1 MKSYLSLVPIS
12 ARVRRRK
19 NRMTLLC
26 IMIAVFLVTGIFSM
40 VDAMNEQEKEQ
51 TAFVHGSWHIMIN
64 GLSKKE
70 AKEIGVRE
78 DVAAASWFEV
88 ENLKMSDGGPGKVG
102 KAYGIDGIPTAV
114 CGVEEP
120 FVTDIMHYFDEGAS
134 LDSEG
139 KIILS
144 EEAKELLSVGMGD
157 TVTLDTP
164 KGSFPFTVSGFRSSD
179 SRWVG
184 SNGGEDSALLVQDGT
199 LGAFISFPAFEKIQ
213 GDEKTGNM
221 EKRFYIRFQDRAN
234 IRRAL
239 SEISAQYGLEKSDIK
254 QNQMLM
260 ASMGLGDSSAF
271 LAIYGTAALL
281 FVLVMLAGIFM
292 IAGSLNSNIAERSQ
306 FFGMLRCIG
315 ASRRQVMHIVRMEAL
330 HWCRSAIPAGVLA
343 GCAGSWGLCA
353 FLKYAAGGDFQNM
366 RVFRVSLVGIACG
379 VCLGL
384 VTVLLAAQAPARRA
398 ARVSPVAAVS
408 GNAGQFHPAHGR
420 GFRRRSAASG
430 VRIAGR
436 RGNSSAF
443 RVETALGIHHAAGAK
458 KNLVLMTCSFALS
471 IILFLCFSV
480 LVEFMGYVAP
490 QKLYAPDLSVIGKDY
505 QNVVDAALIEKLSGM
520 HGVKEAFG
528 RASERDV
535 PAEFSRKAKQKSVEL
550 ISYDELQ
557 LGWLEKDG
565 DLRKGSDAEKVMGES
580 TSVLTVYD
588 MDNPLQTGDTICIN
602 GEELAITGM
611 LKMSPF
617 SNNGRTDGKIEIIC
631 SEETFVR
638 LTGEKNYGIID
649 LHVTDDVTGE
659 DVQAIKALAKEQ
671 GHEFTDRRE
680 EGEAGLFFAFK
691 LAVYGFLL
699 IIALISV
706 FNIVNSISMSVSART
721 KQYGAMRA
729 VGLAGRQ
736 LKRMIFA
743 EAWTYAVCGTVVGT
757 ALGLLLAKTIH
768 ELLITAHFGASFG
781 WSVPW
786 AKLLLVLLLVSG
798 AVVLAVEKPAGRIR
812 RMAIT
817 ETIGEL

>member
-1 MKSYLSLVPIS
+1 MKSYLSLVPVS
-12 ARVRRRK
+12 ARVHRRQ

-26 IMIAVFLVTGIFSM
+26 IAISVFLVTGIFSM
-40 VDAMNEQEKEQ
+40 VDAMNETEKEQ
-51 TAFVHGSWHIMIN
+51 TAFTHGSWHIMVN

-70 AKEIGVRE
+70 AKKIGARE
-78 DVAAASWFEV
+78 DVAAASWYEV
-88 ENLKMSDGGPGKVG
+88 ENLKMSKSGPGKVG

-134 LDSEG
+134 LDSEE

-184 SNGGEDSALLVQDGT
+184 SNGGEDSALLVKEGT
-199 LGAFISFPAFEKIQ
+199 LGAFISFPAFEKIR

-239 SEISAQYGLEKSDIK
+239 SDIRAQYGLEKSDIK

-260 ASMGLGDSSAF
+260 AAMGLGDSSMF
-271 LAIYGTAALL
+271 LTIYGTAALL
-281 FVLVMLAGIFM
+281 FVLVMLAGVFM

-315 ASRRQVMHIVRMEAL
+315 ASRRQVMHVVRMEAL
-330 HWCRSAIPAGVLA
+330 NWCKSAIPAGVLA

-353 FLKYAAGGDFQNM
+353 FLKYAAGGAFRDM
-366 RVFRVSLVGIACG
+366 KVFRVSVIGMACG

-408 GNAGQFHPAHGR
+408 GNAGKNGSNPG
-420 GFRRRSAASG
+420 S
-430 VRIAGR
+430 AGR
-436 RGNSSAF
+436 RFSPGRPGKSRGVSSRIF

-458 KNLVLMTCSFALS
+458 KNLILMTCSFALS

-505 QNVVDAALIEKLSGM
+505 QNVVDAALIGKLSGM
-520 HGVKEAFG
+520 HGVKEVFG
-528 RASERDV
+528 RASARDV

-557 LGWLEKDG
+557 LDWLEKDG

-671 GHEFTDRRE
+671 GYEFTDRRE

-757 ALGLLLAKTIH
+757 ALGMLLAKTIH
-768 ELLITAHFGASFG
+768 ELLITVHFGASFG